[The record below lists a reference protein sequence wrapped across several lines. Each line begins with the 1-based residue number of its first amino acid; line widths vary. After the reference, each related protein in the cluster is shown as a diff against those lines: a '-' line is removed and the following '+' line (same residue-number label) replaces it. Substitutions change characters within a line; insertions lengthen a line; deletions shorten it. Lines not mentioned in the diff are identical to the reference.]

1 LSGRVADRETL
12 TPLLESQGRWLAVSL
27 FRPLGGSARGRVEP
41 GAVYL
46 LQRLSACCNSAQTRR
61 ASCCSLHALH
71 QQFNRLP
78 SVPSS
83 AQFFLSGHNRF
94 TPASNST
101 WFHLQ
106 RLQLNCISTP
116 APTPRH
122 FTSHPLRRTAT
133 QRNPR
138 HVSVSSPFYLSPQ
151 IPQSGN
157 GSRPEHP
164 ISFALSP
171 GLSVTIV
178 SPI

>member
-1 LSGRVADRETL
+1 MGELSLAQSIYCSTSRVQFS
-12 TPLLESQGRWLAVSL
+12 PLAYS
-27 FRPLGGSARGRVEP
+27 
-41 GAVYL
+41 
-46 LQRLSACCNSAQTRR
+46 CNSAQTRR

-83 AQFFLSGHNRF
+83 AQFFLSGHIASLLHL
-94 TPASNST
+94 TPPGPPPKASTKLHLHSCTNT
-101 WFHLQ
+101 QAFH
-106 RLQLNCISTP
+106 I
-116 APTPRH
+116 
-122 FTSHPLRRTAT
+122 TSLRRTAT

-157 GSRPEHP
+157 LSRPGHP

-171 GLSVTIV
+171 GLSVTTV
-178 SPI
+178 SPF